1 MAVVDLHLHSTASD
15 GTEAPA
21 HVVRRAADAGL
32 SAIALTD
39 HDTLGGVEE
48 AVAAGASMGL
58 RVVPGCEFSVA
69 ARWGEMHLLGYQL
82 PLSSPAL
89 DRFLADQRE
98 QRRLRAVEIVRRLH
112 RAGIAVTMDDVM
124 REANGGALGRPHVAR
139 ALLARDV
146 VPDMQAAFTKYLSPG
161 RVAFVPK
168 QLPRVAAV
176 TELVRSVGGVTSA
189 AHLKDRG
196 VRAVL
201 LELKRQGVDGVEVL
215 HPSHDAF
222 SASSLGA
229 LARDCGLLS
238 TGGSDWH
245 GVVDGEERVPLGSMN
260 VPALWLEELEAVA
273 ASRATTRSGG

>member
-21 HVVRRAADAGL
+21 NVVRRAADAGL

-48 AVAAGASMGL
+48 AVAAGASIGL

-69 ARWGEMHLLGYQL
+69 ARWGEMHLLAYQL
-82 PLSSPAL
+82 PLSSPTL
-89 DRFLADQRE
+89 DPFLADQRE
-98 QRRLRAVEIVRRLH
+98 RRRLRAIEIVRRLH

-124 REANGGALGRPHVAR
+124 REANAGAVGRPHVAR
-139 ALLARDV
+139 ALLAREV
-146 VPDMQAAFTKYLSPG
+146 VPDMQAAFSKYLGPG

-168 QLPRVAAV
+168 QLPGVAVV

-189 AHLKDRG
+189 AHLKERA

-201 LELKRQGVDGVEVL
+201 LELKRQGVDGVEAV
-215 HPSHDAF
+215 HPSHDAL
-222 SASSLGA
+222 SASSIAA
-229 LARDCGLLS
+229 LARDCGLLT

-260 VPALWLEELEAVA
+260 VPAAWLEQLDAVA
-273 ASRATTRSGG
+273 ASRAPTQSGG